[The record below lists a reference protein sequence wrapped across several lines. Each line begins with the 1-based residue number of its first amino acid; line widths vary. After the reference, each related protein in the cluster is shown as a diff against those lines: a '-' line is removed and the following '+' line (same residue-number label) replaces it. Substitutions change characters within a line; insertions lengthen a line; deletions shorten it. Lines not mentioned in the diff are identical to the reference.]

1 MTTQDNNNILMPYFN
16 IYGADFLAFQN
27 KISKDDWWD
36 ICIALSDECI
46 FGVANFIPKND
57 FQKMLYDKIKLQKN
71 KSYIAYKSKI
81 ENGKLGGRPKKN
93 ENRNE
98 TETKPI
104 GYQSVNRNETEMK
117 PKEDNRKEDN
127 RKEDNDYKK
136 NNIKKDFDNS
146 AIKENLTVQQNVDN
160 KPNIDRSQNAV
171 FIEKN
176 ENNVDIVYNK
186 TSDPQFINYNTGLPA
201 IILDEPADVVVEK
214 IANFIENDI
223 IDSQP
228 MVQQAYCGA
237 GIAVFND
244 GQNGFGSLLNKNAD
258 LWLKSD
264 ILMELRRYHK
274 NSQDNIITICQEKK
288 ITYQQLYNVFY
299 DTMYKKKQDILNK
312 KELLPLNYFI
322 KVLQSFNQLTSNQ
335 NDNNFQR
342 DTNNRGGG
350 KQNEPSIERYFSAGT
365 TINYGTG
372 AEGLRAIAEAHYK

>member
-1 MTTQDNNNILMPYFN
+1 MTEKNQRDSFIFYRSFYESIKDLDKNQKAEVLEAICSYALDEYTEPLSGVSKGFFTLIKPQLDANRKRFENGSKPKQSLSKTK
-16 IYGADFLAFQN
+16 AEN
-27 KISKDDWWD
+27 KQTI
-36 ICIALSDECI
+36 
-46 FGVANFIPKND
+46 
-57 FQKMLYDKIKLQKN
+57 
-71 KSYIAYKSKI
+71 SKI
-81 ENGKLGGRPKKN
+81 EANKN
-93 ENRNE
+93 DN
-98 TETKPI
+98 
-104 GYQSVNRNETEMK
+104 VN
-117 PKEDNRKEDN
+117 DNVN
-127 RKEDNDYKK
+127 DNDYKK
-136 NNIKKDFDNS
+136 NNIKKDVDNS